1 MPSEDRVLARCLG
14 LAALG
19 IVLMLLA
26 HALGLLGWMASEGR
40 GFRPPYWWGYLLVY
54 PAAAAIAVRATIGSW
69 RETSLCICA
78 PPIIYFLAL
87 GVLEGDWRASDG
99 ALWGSLATLALTA
112 FVAYVSRSRTPVS
125 N

>member
-1 MPSEDRVLARCLG
+1 MMRGDRVLARCLG

-19 IVLMLLA
+19 FVLMFVA
-26 HALGLLGWMASEGR
+26 HVLGLLGWMASEGR

-54 PAAAAIAVRATIGSW
+54 PAAAAIAARSTRVGW
-69 RETSLCICA
+69 RQTALCICA

-87 GVLEGDWRASDG
+87 GILEGAWLASDG

-112 FVAYVSRSRTPVS
+112 FVAYLRRDKARL
-125 N
+125 